1 MVEVTFPPFRAR
13 LPWWGADL
21 QTLRNTIR
29 PLPPDLPDSERVRLP
44 LADGDTL
51 LGLLNRP
58 AMACDRP
65 LAVLIHGLTGDEGG
79 SYMRS
84 TARALLAERY
94 PVLRLNLR
102 GAGPA
107 RALCRGEYHAGRSDD
122 IRAALASLPASLTS
136 RGVVLVGYSLG
147 GNVLLKLLGEGEFP
161 VPVRA
166 AATVSAPIDLAATSR
181 HFLRLRNQ
189 VYHRW
194 LIGRMRADALAT
206 PGLGADW
213 AERVRGSRTVWE
225 FDDRFIAPRHGYADA
240 AHYYQ
245 VNSANQFLPR
255 IQVPTLAIHALDD
268 PWIPGASYLS
278 VEWSKCPAVKAL
290 LPRGG
295 GHVGF
300 HAAGGVWHD
309 QCLVRFFARLV
320 V

>member
-21 QTLRNTIR
+21 QTLRNTLR
-29 PLPPDLPDSERVRLP
+29 PLPPELSGSERVRLP

-51 LGLLNRP
+51 LALLDRP
-58 AMACDRP
+58 QEQRDRP

-122 IRAALASLPASLTS
+122 IRAALALLPAELTA
-136 RGVVLVGYSLG
+136 RGVVLVGFSLG
-147 GNVLLKLLGEGEFP
+147 GNVVLKLLGEGEFP
-161 VPVRA
+161 AAVHA

-181 HFLRLRNQ
+181 HFQRPRNH

-194 LIGRMRADALAT
+194 LVGRMRTDALAT
-206 PGLGADW
+206 PGLDAHW
-213 AERVRGSRTVWE
+213 AERVRSAHSVWD
-225 FDDRFIAPRHGYADA
+225 FDDRFIAPRHGYDDA
-240 AHYYQ
+240 AHYYR

-278 VEWSKCPAVKAL
+278 VDWAKVPAVKAL
-290 LPRGG
+290 LARSG

-300 HAAGGVWHD
+300 HAVGGAWHD
-309 QCLVRFFARLV
+309 HCLVRFFDRLLG
-320 V
+320 